1 MHIPHVSQIKKILEE
16 VQKTSGK
23 ISEHETRAFTEKIL
37 TAGRVFC
44 DGAGRSGL
52 MVKAFAMRLMQ
63 LGLSSYVV
71 GETVTP
77 SIGKGDLLVVG
88 SGSGETSHLLLN
100 AEKAKRC
107 GAEVALITIFPE
119 SSIGS
124 VSDIIVRIPA
134 SSSKISHKIQ
144 ATSLQPGGSLYEQCL
159 LIFLDAVVMSVMRAK
174 KLDPGIIMTRHANLE

>member
-1 MHIPHVSQIKKILEE
+1 MRKILEE
-16 VQKTSGK
+16 TQEISAK
-23 ISEHETRAFTEKIL
+23 ISEHETCTFVERIL
-37 TAGRVFC
+37 SAGRVFC
-44 DGAGRSGL
+44 SGAGRSGL

-63 LGLSSYVV
+63 IGLSSYVV
-71 GETVTP
+71 LEIVTP

-88 SGSGETSHLLLN
+88 SGSGETSLLLLN

-107 GAEVALITIFPE
+107 GAGVALITIFPE

-134 SSSKISHKIQ
+134 SSPKVSHKIQ
-144 ATSLQPGGSLYEQCL
+144 ATSPQPGGSLYEQCL

-174 KLDPGIIMTRHANLE
+174 EIDPGIIMTRHANLE